1 MSLSSVKRY
10 AKAVSEGRS
19 LSPGKAPG
27 KRPLLDEKAKRLLE
41 ADVQERPFAK
51 LADRQ
56 EYLQKVAAV
65 SVSEST
71 LSRALRKMGFVRK
84 RTLGASER
92 DEFLRAAF
100 QVMVIS
106 SIEPERFVFVDECS
120 SNTSLAPL
128 YGWAHKGERAHQKAP
143 RNWDKNITLLSSISK
158 ERGMG
163 ASLVVEGSTNGT
175 VFQTYLKE
183 VLLPTLGRGQVVV
196 MDNLSAHKG
205 ERVRQLIEG
214 KGCELVYLPPY
225 SPDFN
230 PIEQAFSKL
239 KSYLRDACARSRQ
252 MLMEVIGQALSTI
265 SASDA
270 EGFFEHCGYRA
281 VVQSL

>member
-1 MSLSSVKRY
+1 
-10 AKAVSEGRS
+10 
-19 LSPGKAPG
+19 
-27 KRPLLDEKAKRLLE
+27 
-41 ADVQERPFAK
+41 
-51 LADRQ
+51 
-56 EYLQKVAAV
+56 
-65 SVSEST
+65 
-71 LSRALRKMGFVRK
+71 
-84 RTLGASER
+84 
-92 DEFLRAAF
+92 
-100 QVMVIS
+100 VMVIS

-128 YGWAHKGERAHQKAP
+128 YGWAHKGERAHQRVP
-143 RNWDKNITLLSSISK
+143 RNWGKNITLVSSIGK

-175 VFQTYLKE
+175 VFHTYLQD
-183 VLLPTLGRGQVVV
+183 VLCPTLERGQVVV

-205 ERVRQLIEG
+205 ERVRELIEA

-239 KSYLRDACARSRQ
+239 KSYLRAACARSQ
-252 MLMEVIGQALSTI
+252 KTLMEVIGQALSTI
-265 SASDA
+265 SSSDA
-270 EGFFEHCGYRA
+270 EGYFEHCGYRA